1 MDDPVTG
8 SYRWAT
14 QGDQGR
20 GLMSIRTSAQV
31 EGSPPPLPPDAIR
44 PPSRLRQILTLS
56 WVIGIV
62 LFTLGRLVVA
72 KGTLEEYGLN
82 LWVFAVIDLVT
93 AVPYALGVAKVVT
106 AMIDRN
112 FAGTTS
118 WAAVA
123 VGSFLAPYLYIAWA
137 GQDASFPTEVYVA
150 LAVLIVIFGG
160 NAILSVRRKVR
171 AAEVDVATGVAG
183 S

>member
-1 MDDPVTG
+1 
-8 SYRWAT
+8 
-14 QGDQGR
+14 
-20 GLMSIRTSAQV
+20 MSISTSAQV

-56 WVIGIV
+56 WVVGIV

-82 LWVFAVIDLVT
+82 LWVFGVIDLVT

-112 FAGTTS
+112 FAGTTT

-123 VGSFLAPYLYIAWA
+123 AGSFLAPYAYIAWA
-137 GQDASFPTEVYVA
+137 GQDASFPPAVYVA
-150 LAVLIVIFGG
+150 LAVLIAIFGG
-160 NAILSVRRKVR
+160 NAVLSVRRKVR
-171 AAEVDVATGVAG
+171 AGRLETASAAPVEP
-183 S
+183 